1 MADCPGCGVIATG
14 HGRIVGDM
22 LGAPW
27 AGRPVS
33 ARLRKRR
40 WICLEEGCTVVSF
53 LEQNPAV
60 CASRG
65 LLTTRAIRWA
75 IGQLRREG
83 ATTQSLARQL
93 GTTWNTLWSQV
104 ELLLTLAADD
114 PARFEGVEVPGM
126 DEHVWH
132 HRDLRHR
139 GPKELTGMVDLT
151 RGSHPTARLLD
162 LVSGRSG
169 TVYRDWFKERAARSV
184 QGSRSLR

>member
-14 HGRIVGDM
+14 HGRIVVDM

-83 ATTQSLARQL
+83 AT
-93 GTTWNTLWSQV
+93 GT
-104 ELLLTLAADD
+104 A
-114 PARFEGVEVPGM
+114 EGLV
-126 DEHVWH
+126 DFT
-132 HRDLRHR
+132 
-139 GPKELTGMVDLT
+139 TG
-151 RGSHPTARLLD
+151 
-162 LVSGRSG
+162 
-169 TVYRDWFKERAARSV
+169 
-184 QGSRSLR
+184 